1 MPFFNGAQQIRVSGG
16 QMNDIAG
23 NMTNNTTIIKSH
35 RVHSDNQNTS
45 NANNNKSSGC
55 ALSLLLL
62 HKLNLHFFPA
72 VPVSNGV
79 ISN

>member
-1 MPFFNGAQQIRVSGG
+1 MPFFHRAQGVRISGG
-16 QMNDIAG
+16 QMNDVAG
-23 NMTNNTTIIKSH
+23 NLTNNTTIIKSH

-45 NANNNKSSGC
+45 NANNNTSSGT
-55 ALSLLLL
+55 
-62 HKLNLHFFPA
+62 